1 MTVFSLVEQHSPQ
14 NYLGKLR
21 LLSGYSWGLWRSLMS
36 PLAFPLP
43 AVPSNDID
51 LELANH
57 MTSLRSTENVSLKV
71 DSLSI
76 EYILVII
83 KPGRFPGPF

>member
-1 MTVFSLVEQHSPQ
+1 
-14 NYLGKLR
+14 
-21 LLSGYSWGLWRSLMS
+21 MS

-57 MTSLRSTENVSLKV
+57 MTSLRSTENVSLLCL
-71 DSLSI
+71 LSFYRI
-76 EYILVII
+76 HTSYNQAREISRAFLINGQVT
-83 KPGRFPGPF
+83 

>member
-1 MTVFSLVEQHSPQ
+1 
-14 NYLGKLR
+14 
-21 LLSGYSWGLWRSLMS
+21 MS

-57 MTSLRSTENVSLKV
+57 VTSIRSTENVFL
-71 DSLSI
+71 LC
-76 EYILVII
+76 
-83 KPGRFPGPF
+83 